1 MAKLDTC
8 SAAELARLFDCSV
21 VRVHKLVADGIIPKL
36 GPGQFD
42 KDACTTALI
51 LHMRQTIRQQ
61 GTGWSNADL
70 KQSRVEYLAVQK
82 KNAELKFQ
90 QASGKLLP
98 IDDAEAM
105 MLEIAAIFAG
115 QKRSMGSRLAGKL
128 AGMNDPKRILALLN
142 RENDAIL
149 KNVSAKFSETANMAK
164 AGRNTRAAAKAQ
176 PKPVGGRKPRVAARQ
191 SRTGAVAK

>member
-1 MAKLDTC
+1 MAETPLVSVGTLAKLFDVTDRYIQT
-8 SAAELARLFDCSV
+8 LAR
-21 VRVHKLVADGIIPKL
+21 DGIIPKSTRD
-36 GPGQFD
+36 GYD
-42 KDACTTALI
+42 LI
-51 LHMRQTIRQQ
+51 ASVRGYVAFLRRTVEQQ
-61 GTGWSNADL
+61 GSGSSNAEL
-70 KQSRVEYLAVQK
+70 KQGRVEYLAIQK
-82 KNAELKFQ
+82 KNAELKFEQ
-90 QASGKLLP
+90 TSGQLLP
-98 IDDAEAM
+98 IDDVEAM